1 MVGFFLSIILE
12 LKSALTS
19 FQNIN
24 SPHQTCLGIA
34 SYSEFVRMLS
44 QATDFPLSFP
54 LEKRLSKSKL
64 AKRQGVCSVRSNI
77 VIIFLA

>member
-44 QATDFPLSFP
+44 QATDFPPLFSFG
-54 LEKRLSKSKL
+54 EKAVQVQTGQAAGGMLC
-64 AKRQGVCSVRSNI
+64 Q
-77 VIIFLA
+77 